1 MPLATEN
8 DNKKL
13 RKLRLAFWFSLALIV
28 LIGFVLDHINYNR
41 GKDAFRSQEL
51 AKLSAYRAE
60 LESILISNIQLVR
73 GLAVAVA
80 AEPNLDQTRFAQI
93 AAPLFET
100 LEILV
105 ARPIWLFVWATR

>member
-28 LIGFVLDHINYNR
+28 FIGFVLDHINYNR

-73 GLAVAVA
+73 GLAVAAV
-80 AEPNLDQTRFAQI
+80 
-93 AAPLFET
+93 
-100 LEILV
+100 
-105 ARPIWLFVWATR
+105 VWADAFCFVRGAGGTNQFLVFYFARFV